1 MTTLSSRRFGWLALC
16 LALAAPGCSAQPPR
30 IVSISNPSP
39 FRPRS
44 PLQVKTLEEALAA
57 IVTVCTTDL
66 ELPPVQPLHVELYS
80 DPESFAEA
88 TEHLTAGRSDAPEH
102 KGTFSVA
109 LPYENRLHVNMA
121 SIRGQPRGPLLRL
134 LAHEYGHNIEYVVA
148 GSRTAPRW
156 VSEGFAEWVA
166 AKVVDALGWES
177 YASSLGRAERE
188 LMRYDFEPP
197 TLPQLETAAGWTRS
211 SQMPKGRV
219 ATYDLAFFA
228 VDKLI
233 EKKGS
238 AAMMDFFA
246 DKDFQTAFGVSPG
259 DFQRAVAADLETAY
273 NATAIL
279 GKRFSAEKPEWKVG
293 YQWRYA
299 LQAPGLKGAALVSNE
314 VVREEVFE
322 GVPAYVLSA
331 GNKEYPHEKATLAVL
346 ATVSN
351 GKVVIKNS
359 PPSLT
364 LAWPLEVGK
373 RWQNQYTIQDV
384 EDKQSAKINTEV
396 IVGDFEIVRVPA
408 GSFPAFRIET
418 YTSPGGELISDQWY
432 APAVKWFVKSKFYRE
447 DGVVEQGL
455 AAFKLD

>member
-1 MTTLSSRRFGWLALC
+1 MPGSSPWRVCALAWC
-16 LALAAPGCSAQPPR
+16 LALAAAGCSAQPPR
-30 IVSISNPSP
+30 VISISNPP
-39 FRPRS
+39 AFRPRG
-44 PLQVKTLEEALAA
+44 PLQVKTLQEALTA

-66 ELPPVQPLHVELYS
+66 ELPPVEPFYVELYR
-80 DPESFAEA
+80 DPDSFAES
-88 TEHLTAGRSDAPEH
+88 TEQLTAGRVPEH
-102 KGTFSVA
+102 KGAFSLA

-121 SIRGQPRGPLLRL
+121 TMRGQPWGPMLRL

-148 GSRTAPRW
+148 ASRTAPRW

-166 AKVVDALGWES
+166 AKVMDALGWES
-177 YASSLGRAERE
+177 YSSSLGRAERE
-188 LMRYDFEPP
+188 LTRYEFEPP
-197 TLPQLETAAGWTRS
+197 ALSQLETAAAWTRT
-211 SQMPKGRV
+211 SQLPKGRI

-246 DKDFQTAFGVSPG
+246 YQDFQAAFGVSRD
-259 DFQRAVAADLETAY
+259 DFQRAVTADLETAY
-273 NATAIL
+273 NATAVV
-279 GKRFSAEKPEWKVG
+279 GKRFQAQKPEWKVG

-299 LQAPGLKGAALVSNE
+299 LQAPGLKGAALVPNE
-314 VVREEVFE
+314 VVRDEIFE

-331 GNKEYPHEKATLAVL
+331 GNKEYPHAKATLAVL
-346 ATVSN
+346 ATLSN
-351 GKVVIKNS
+351 GKVIIKNE

-384 EDKQSAKINTEV
+384 EEKQSAKINTEV
-396 IVGDFEIVRVPA
+396 VVGDFEIVRVPA

-447 DGVVEQGL
+447 DGVIEQSL

>member
-1 MTTLSSRRFGWLALC
+1 MLSPSTRRICAFAWC
-16 LALAAPGCSAQPPR
+16 LALAAAGCSAQPPR
-30 IVSISNPSP
+30 VISISNPSP

-66 ELPPVQPLHVELYS
+66 ELPPVQPLRVQLYS

-88 TEHLTAGRSDAPEH
+88 TEHLTAGRADAPEH
-102 KGTFSVA
+102 KGAFSLA
-109 LPYENRLHVNMA
+109 LPYENGLHVNMA

-148 GSRTAPRW
+148 ASRTAPRW

-166 AKVVDALGWES
+166 AKVMDALGWES
-177 YASSLGRAERE
+177 YSSSLGRAERE
-188 LMRYDFEPP
+188 LTRYEFDPP
-197 TLPQLETAAGWTRS
+197 ALSHLETAADWNRT
-211 SQMPKGRV
+211 SQLPKGRV
-219 ATYDLAFFA
+219 VTYDLAFFA

-238 AAMMDFFA
+238 GAMMDFFA
-246 DKDFQTAFGVSPG
+246 DKDFQAAFGVSPD
-259 DFQRAVAADLETAY
+259 DFQRTVTADLETAY
-273 NATAIL
+273 NATAVV
-279 GKRFSAEKPEWKVG
+279 GKRFQAQKPEWKVG

-299 LQAPGLKGAALVSNE
+299 LQAPGLKGAALVPNE
-314 VVREEVFE
+314 VVREEIFE

-331 GNKEYPHEKATLAVL
+331 GNNEYPHEKATLAVL
-346 ATVSN
+346 ATLSN
-351 GKVVIKNS
+351 GKVVIKNT

-373 RWQNQYTIQDV
+373 RWKNQYTIQDV
-384 EDKQSAKINTEV
+384 EQKQSAKIDTEV
-396 IVGDFEIVRVPA
+396 LVGDFEIVRVPA

-447 DGVVEQGL
+447 DGVVDQSL

>member
-1 MTTLSSRRFGWLALC
+1 MPSLPPRRLCALALC
-16 LALAAPGCSAQPPR
+16 VALAAAGCSAQPPR
-30 IVSISNPSP
+30 VISISNPPP
-39 FRPRS
+39 FRPRG
-44 PLQVKTLEEALAA
+44 PVQVKTLEEALTA

-66 ELPPVQPLHVELYS
+66 ELPPVQPLHVQLYN
-80 DPESFAEA
+80 DPESFADA
-88 TEHLTAGRSDAPEH
+88 TKHLAGRDAPEG
-102 KGTFSVA
+102 KGAFSLA

-121 SIRGQPRGPLLRL
+121 PIRGQPRGPLLRL
-134 LAHEYGHNIEYVVA
+134 LAHEYAHNIEYVVA
-148 GSRTAPRW
+148 ASRSAPRW

-166 AKVVDALGWES
+166 AKVMDRLGWETYS
-177 YASSLGRAERE
+177 SSLGRAERE
-188 LMRYDFEPP
+188 LTRYEFEPP
-197 TLPQLETAAGWTRS
+197 TLSNLATAAGWTKT
-211 SQMPKGRV
+211 SQLPKGRV
-219 ATYDLAFFA
+219 VTYDLAFFA

-246 DKDFQTAFGVSPG
+246 YKDFEAAFGISPE
-259 DFQRAVAADLETAY
+259 DFQRAVTSDLETAY
-273 NATAIL
+273 NATAIF
-279 GKRFSAEKPEWKVG
+279 GKRYQAEKPEWKVG

-299 LQAPGLKGAALVSNE
+299 LNAPGVKGAALVPNE
-314 VVREEVFE
+314 VVRDEIFG

-346 ATVSN
+346 ATLSN
-351 GKVVIKNS
+351 GKVVIKNE
-359 PPSLT
+359 PASLT

-373 RWQNQYTIQDV
+373 RWKNEYVIQDV
-384 EDKQSAKINTEV
+384 EAKQSAKINTEV

-447 DGVVEQGL
+447 DGVVEQSL